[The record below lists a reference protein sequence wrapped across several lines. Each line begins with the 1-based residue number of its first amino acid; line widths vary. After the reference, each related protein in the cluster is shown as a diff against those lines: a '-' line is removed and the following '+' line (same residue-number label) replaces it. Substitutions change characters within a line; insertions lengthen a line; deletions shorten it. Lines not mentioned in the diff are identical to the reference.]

1 MPPSVL
7 SYVQGGCGDEFT
19 QSQNANAFH
28 RWGLVPRMLVACST
42 TDLTVDLFGLKLPPP
57 IFLSPIGVLG
67 ICTPD
72 GHGDLAVARAS
83 AATGVPMIAS
93 TLSNDALE
101 AVAASL
107 GETPGFFQ
115 LYTPK
120 DDALTH
126 SLIHRPPAARFKAIL
141 CTPDTS

>member
-7 SYVQGGCGDEFT
+7 SYVQGGCGCEFPYN
-19 QSQNANAFH
+19 QNAEAFH
-28 RWGLVPRMLVACST
+28 HWGLVPRMLVDCST
-42 TDLTVDLFGLKLPPP
+42 RALTLDLFGLKLPTP

-107 GETPGFFQ
+107 GDTPGFFP

-120 DDALTH
+120 DDALTE
-126 SLIHRPPAARFKAIL
+126 SPIPSD
-141 CTPDTS
+141 DTAGV